1 VQPLLIRGL
10 IVGLVAGILAF
21 GFAQVFGEPQVDR
34 AIAFEDAQAAAAGE
48 APGEEVVSRDVQSS
62 IGLLTGAIIFG
73 VAIGGLFSIAFAAAH
88 GRIGRFRPRVTAAV
102 LGLCGFLVV
111 FLVPFLKYPGNPPAV
126 GDPNTIG
133 ERTTQYVV
141 MILISILAAVGVYRF
156 GRGLVARLGGWNA
169 ALAAVGL
176 YVVLIAF
183 AMVVLPAA
191 QGVTRGFPAD
201 VLWHFRIASIG
212 TQLVLWTTIGLGFGA
227 LAERHLAA
235 RAAGLAERRAS
246 NVMA

>member
-10 IVGLVAGILAF
+10 IVGLVAGLLAF

-48 APGEEVVSRDVQSS
+48 APGDEVVSRDVQSS
-62 IGLLTGAIIFG
+62 IGLLSGAIIYG

-102 LGLCGFLVV
+102 LGLCGYVVV

-156 GRGLVARLGGWNA
+156 GRGLVARLGTWNA

-176 YVVLIAF
+176 YVVVIAF
-183 AMVVLPAA
+183 AMLVLPAA
-191 QGVTRGFPAD
+191 QAVTRGFPAD
-201 VLWHFRIASIG
+201 VLWHFRIASMG
-212 TQLVLWTTIGLGFGA
+212 TQLVIWTTLGLGFGA

-235 RAAGLAERRAS
+235 RAAGVSERRAH
-246 NVMA
+246 NAMA